1 MPRSDPGAAPL
12 PVRSSAGTATTV
24 LLARV
29 PLHAEGLWLSLL
41 PASCPHF
48 PGLPRAPVA
57 GREERRVHHGAR
69 LWSAAGPGADHGHG
83 AARRRRARLTPASV
97 PPRRLLS
104 DTSNPPASR
113 PQRNDS
119 IPRRA
124 GPPAQLRAWHRAAP
138 AGAPVRLPARD
149 PPHVPGHGERGD
161 RRPAHGELPASPAPA
176 VAVPRGRLHA
186 GAMGGHHGLA
196 AQERRLA
203 GRPPPLPPPPPP
215 SPPRATGSR
224 RIPGQSAFR
233 LACAD
238 LLGKSHGPA
247 PAPRGAGHSAPR
259 APGRPGRPACQKPC
273 LFTQRSPKCPG
284 RHRLRG
290 LRLGTRLHDRA

>member
-203 GRPPPLPPPPPP
+203 GRPPPLPPPPRRRRE
-215 SPPRATGSR
+215 PRAAAGSLASPRFGWHVRIFWARVMDR
-224 RIPGQSAFR
+224 RPRRAGRATPR
-233 LACAD
+233 R
-238 LLGKSHGPA
+238 G
-247 PAPRGAGHSAPR
+247 PRGVQG
-259 APGRPGRPACQKPC
+259 GRPAKN
-273 LFTQRSPKCPG
+273 
-284 RHRLRG
+284 
-290 LRLGTRLHDRA
+290 RAYSRNGAPNAQGAIG